1 VEVTN
6 LDYILGAV
14 LLISAI
20 VGFIR
25 GATREVVAVVAF
37 IAAVVVAIVAL
48 RFTAPPLLAMFDA
61 EWIAKAVA
69 LLATF
74 LAVYIA
80 LRLLGGAVT
89 KKIHATHLGAI
100 DRAVG
105 LGFGLVRALV
115 ILGLFNLVFH
125 AATPPE
131 RTPRWVVDAQLY
143 PLTAFCAE
151 VLTAL
156 APRGAE
162 MFDKV
167 APALGETIADSGDTP
182 PHSAKDKRNATGYD
196 ARDRKALDDL
206 VEKSL

>member
-1 VEVTN
+1 MTN

-14 LLISAI
+14 LLISAA
-20 VGFIR
+20 VGFIK
-25 GATREVVAVVAF
+25 GATREVVAVAAF
-37 IAAVVVAIVAL
+37 ILAVMGAIIGL
-48 RFTAPPLLAMFDA
+48 RFTAPILLAVFDV
-61 EWIAKAVA
+61 EWLAKAVA

-74 LAVYIA
+74 LVIYIV
-80 LRLLGGAVT
+80 LRLLGGMLT
-89 KKIHATHLGAI
+89 KRLHATELGAI

-105 LGFGLVRALV
+105 LGFGLIRALV
-115 ILGLFNLVFH
+115 ILGVFNLVFH

-131 RTPRWVVDAQLY
+131 RTPRWVIDAKLY
-143 PLTAFCAE
+143 PLTAFCAD

-156 APRGAE
+156 APRGVE

-167 APALGETIADSGDTP
+167 APALEGTISASDDTS
-182 PHSAKDKRNATGYD
+182 PHSGKDKRNTTGYE